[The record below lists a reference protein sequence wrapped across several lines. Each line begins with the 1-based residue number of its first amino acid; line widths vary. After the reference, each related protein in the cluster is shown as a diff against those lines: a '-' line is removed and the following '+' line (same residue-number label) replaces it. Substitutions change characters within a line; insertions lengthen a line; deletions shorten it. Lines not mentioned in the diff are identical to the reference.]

1 MNFIVCAALETSSKQ
16 ELLLP
21 LAVLCTGLAV
31 GRLVWIF
38 LAMINRDVPSEADSW
53 EFDLARRI
61 MLREGSAVYRF
72 CEPLV
77 DELAGFPLFLK
88 LVPIQAGRRSLAA
101 GASELPWKA
110 EEFAATKAI
119 EGIFVTSLS
128 AYLLWSAFSPLASVG
143 ISVALGFAYVQW
155 AFIKLNKAAV
165 LRLDR
170 LKARLPYGVD
180 LMALMM
186 EAGAGFRDSLG
197 AVARENSDHPL
208 GQELGKV
215 QYAIERGQTL
225 RQALIE
231 MRDRLNQD
239 DVNEMVFSILKA
251 EELGTPLGKIF
262 LTLADQMRLKRFQWA
277 EKKAGEAET
286 QISYPGMLLM
296 MACMIVA
303 VGPFVLRAA
312 SGYLP

>member
-1 MNFIVCAALETSSKQ
+1 
-16 ELLLP
+16 
-21 LAVLCTGLAV
+21 
-31 GRLVWIF
+31 
-38 LAMINRDVPSEADSW
+38 
-53 EFDLARRI
+53 
-61 MLREGSAVYRF
+61 
-72 CEPLV
+72 
-77 DELAGFPLFLK
+77 
-88 LVPIQAGRRSLAA
+88 
-101 GASELPWKA
+101 
-110 EEFAATKAI
+110 
-119 EGIFVTSLS
+119 
-128 AYLLWSAFSPLASVG
+128 
-143 ISVALGFAYVQW
+143 VQW